1 MPRIN
6 LLPWREEERKKRQR
20 DFMIAMAG
28 SFVAAVVVLGATIFA
43 FAQMIDYQQSRNQR
57 LEAEI
62 VELERSITEIDG
74 LERQKERLLARME
87 IIEQLQR
94 SRPEIVHLF
103 DEITR
108 QLPEGVYLN
117 GMRQSG
123 RAVELQGVAQSSLG
137 SYLYY
142 TGDRDRAGEYRAR
155 AEGAFARALQLRDD
169 CGLAALWLA
178 EQRYRRLIGRGIAQ
192 LRRSDVAAARR
203 TFAEARSLQPRNHL
217 APYYLGVALDRLDDT
232 PGAVAAFREALD
244 RFARHA
250 DSMWYLR
257 GLG

>member
-20 DFMIAMAG
+20 DFLVALGGA
-28 SFVAAVVVLGATIFA
+28 FVAAVICVIGTIVA
-43 FAQMIDYQQSRNQR
+43 YSQMIDYQRSRNAR

-62 VELERSITEIDG
+62 VELEMSISEIDG

-108 QLPEGVYLN
+108 ELPEGVYLT

-123 RAVELQGVAQSSLG
+123 IAVELTGVAESSTRVSALMRQIDSSDWLTDPG
-137 SYLYY
+137 VSKVE
-142 TGDRDRAGEYRAR
+142 TTEAGPAR
-155 AEGAFARALQLRDD
+155 Q
-169 CGLAALWLA
+169 
-178 EQRYRRLIGRGIAQ
+178 AQ
-192 LRRSDVAAARR
+192 FTVTLKQITHD
-203 TFAEARSLQPRNHL
+203 ERNVEMK
-217 APYYLGVALDRLDDT
+217 P
-232 PGAVAAFREALD
+232 
-244 RFARHA
+244 
-250 DSMWYLR
+250 
-257 GLG
+257 